1 MSTLKYTIYGWNGHG
16 HFTIQ
21 LLFTAVVCI
30 LTKRIFLLFLLAKFY
45 SHQAFCHFKMLFQ
58 KLKKRDK
65 KGKRVGEREEGEKE
79 GNTIMLLNLDLQ
91 ITMNLLTT
99 NLKLNVNFLKMNNK
113 NKMWTCYLLLY
124 FKPSRDWL
132 MVRTPSTH
140 VVT

>member
-1 MSTLKYTIYGWNGHG
+1 
-16 HFTIQ
+16 
-21 LLFTAVVCI
+21 
-30 LTKRIFLLFLLAKFY
+30 
-45 SHQAFCHFKMLFQ
+45 MLFQ

-113 NKMWTCYLLLY
+113 NKM
-124 FKPSRDWL
+124 
-132 MVRTPSTH
+132 
-140 VVT
+140 